1 VRADLV
7 PAASQVQAAASNGIE
22 GLRHWIMTAD
32 DMRAELAEAGD
43 YQSLAFALAQLRT
56 LMGDM
61 RMLTDAIEANVAD
74 LMPERRLEMSGV
86 GVFEKRRATARKQWD
101 WQTLLDDAI
110 GKALVD
116 PETGELP
123 STVGAAV
130 QLVVDTIMDVAPLTP
145 SANARVG
152 ALKERGLDP
161 GSYCE
166 EEARGYKVQVIS

>member
-1 VRADLV
+1 
-7 PAASQVQAAASNGIE
+7 
-22 GLRHWIMTAD
+22 
-32 DMRAELAEAGD
+32 
-43 YQSLAFALAQLRT
+43 
-56 LMGDM
+56 
-61 RMLTDAIEANVAD
+61 
-74 LMPERRLEMSGV
+74 
-86 GVFEKRRATARKQWD
+86 VFEKRKATARKQWD

-130 QLVVDTIMDVAPLTP
+130 QLVVDTIMEVAPLTP

-152 ALKERGLDP
+152 ALKDRGLDP

-166 EEARGYKVQVIS
+166 EEARGYKVQVI